1 MKKYK
6 TILFDLDGTVSNTKE
21 GVTKCVQYALGKM
34 GIQVDDLEDLHH
46 FVGPPMVTE
55 YMRSYG
61 MDKETALE
69 TLGYYRE
76 RYNPIGIYEC
86 HIYDGIKD
94 ILVWLNENGY
104 NVGLATSKPEPMA
117 LTVLD
122 YLNIREYFNPE
133 ITCGADLNGPV
144 LTKEDVL
151 NKVFDNS
158 NVSKEET
165 VLIGDTIY
173 DVEGCKKVNL
183 DCIGVTY
190 GMGEKEDLVK
200 NGVITTIDHPMDLA
214 KLLQQ

>member
-34 GIQVDDLEDLHH
+34 GIIEENLEDLNH

-61 MDKETALE
+61 MDREKALE
-69 TLGYYRE
+69 TLSYYRE

-86 HIYDGIKD
+86 RIYDGIKD
-94 ILVWLNENGY
+94 ILVWLNENDY

-122 YLNIREYFNPE
+122 YLSITNYFNKD
-133 ITCGADLNGPV
+133 ITCGADLHGPV

-151 NKVFDNS
+151 NKVFSKPNIDIDN
-158 NVSKEET
+158 T

-173 DVEGCKKVNL
+173 DVEGCKKVGL

-190 GMGEKEDLVK
+190 GMGNKEDLLRE
-200 NGVITTIDHPMDLA
+200 GAITTIDHPMELA
-214 KLLQQ
+214 KILK